1 MKSSLLA
8 VFFFGAVLAA
18 CSDPS
23 PPAGGGGEGGED
35 PVTSSSGNSTSSSGT
50 GGAGGNGTGGMGTG
64 GAGGGM
70 MATPKADKLGQVCNQ
85 MTPCPA
91 DYTCI
96 LLDPMATGGICTIP
110 CNGQTDMTTC
120 SMANGFPGP
129 GTGVCALA
137 AKDAMGNIKTMCG
150 VICGAQWGLADTC
163 PMGLTCQDKF
173 NDMNMPGTNGKNDIC
188 IP

>member
-1 MKSSLLA
+1 
-8 VFFFGAVLAA
+8 
-18 CSDPS
+18 
-23 PPAGGGGEGGED
+23 
-35 PVTSSSGNSTSSSGT
+35 
-50 GGAGGNGTGGMGTG
+50 
-64 GAGGGM
+64 
-70 MATPKADKLGQVCNQ
+70 
-85 MTPCPA
+85 
-91 DYTCI
+91 
-96 LLDPMATGGICTIP
+96 MATGGICTIP